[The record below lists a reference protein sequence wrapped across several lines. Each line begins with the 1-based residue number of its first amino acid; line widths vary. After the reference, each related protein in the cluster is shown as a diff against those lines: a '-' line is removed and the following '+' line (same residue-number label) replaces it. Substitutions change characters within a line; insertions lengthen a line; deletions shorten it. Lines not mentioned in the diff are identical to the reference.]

1 MSRAGVCATE
11 RMPGLSNLQP
21 PTNLRPLVS
30 REQSGAGRQC
40 WAVSQGTLDT
50 DTPETIIRRDHNI
63 QSSECEKHPS
73 VTDIFFV

>member
-40 WAVSQGTLDT
+40 WAVSQGTE
-50 DTPETIIRRDHNI
+50 ETIRRDHNI

-73 VTDIFFV
+73 VTDIFCVDNRMD